1 MIIDLLSPFWGSLII
16 GILLMIILGTYHYVR
31 TLVTLNVTNKQLSNV
46 LSELY
51 SLQKNH
57 KEEIT
62 DIKKR
67 NKEEMEKI
75 QNSKK
80 DFLEMEKEVIEKAKR
95 LIVDISKGFKVKEK
109 EIGQGILKGLEDL
122 RDVQKEN
129 NTLIECPIC
138 KKGNLRSR

>member
-75 QNSKK
+75 LNLYTNKI
-80 DFLEMEKEVIEKAKR
+80 DE
-95 LIVDISKGFKVKEK
+95 
-109 EIGQGILKGLEDL
+109 ILKHNKPPRYTFTVREI
-122 RDVQKEN
+122 K
-129 NTLIECPIC
+129 T
-138 KKGNLRSR
+138 K